1 MAGFPYVLAP
11 NHRRFMKVITV
22 YTDGAC
28 SGNPGPGGWAAV
40 LAHGERERVLSG
52 SDPHTTNNRMEL
64 KAAIEALR
72 ALREPCAVH
81 LHTDS
86 TYLEKAF
93 NDGWVDNWVRRG
105 WKTAGKKPV
114 ENRDLWE
121 QLLEAAA
128 PHRVTWIK
136 VKGHSDDPMNNRVD
150 ELAVAALKAARHG

>member
-1 MAGFPYVLAP
+1 
-11 NHRRFMKVITV
+11 MKVITV

-40 LAHGERERVLSG
+40 LLYEGRERVLSG
-52 SDPHTTNNRMEL
+52 AEPHTTNNRMEL
-64 KAAIEALR
+64 MAAIEALR
-72 ALREPCAVH
+72 ALREPCTVR

-93 NDGWVDNWVRRG
+93 NAGWIASWIRSG
-105 WKTAGKKPV
+105 WKTAAKKPV

-136 VKGHSDDPMNNRVD
+136 VKGHADDPLNNRVD
-150 ELAVAALKAARHG
+150 ELAVAALNTARQEANRGRQPRSTL